1 MMEIHDAAEAIL
13 KSVHDDINGRL
24 AWSKFLDEKSI
35 GYNDD
40 AAAEIRGVYS
50 KALIVLIDEGLCHK
64 VPDTDIVE
72 LATKGIEMHGD
83 YKKFHKKK
91 KTTQVLERLRR
102 IAPIASFIIVLIG
115 FIIGIFKKNSANHAA
130 QKVKAAQMK
139 DARSGK
145 K

>member
-1 MMEIHDAAEAIL
+1 
-13 KSVHDDINGRL
+13 
-24 AWSKFLDEKSI
+24 
-35 GYNDD
+35 
-40 AAAEIRGVYS
+40 
-50 KALIVLIDEGLCHK
+50 
-64 VPDTDIVE
+64 
-72 LATKGIEMHGD
+72 MHGD